1 MYSQTTEGVKVLK
14 AYLKSVNQFKIALI
28 IILCFSVFINSYSI
42 GWGLPSFNAWAAD
55 ELIPSR
61 VLDGIEKGFSNGWH
75 FKYPPFH
82 FYILTILYSPI
93 LLLHNLNLVDVD
105 SLSTYTIL
113 FYIGRFTSVIMGAG
127 LVFVTYL
134 CGRELYEER
143 AAVFAASIAAL
154 LCPFVYYA
162 KTINLEVPYLFWVM
176 LSMLF
181 YIRILK
187 HHKLA
192 DYLLFSATAAIA
204 VGTKDQAYGLYILTP
219 IFIVYQNYLYLK
231 QNNKDARLKDAIMD
245 EKAILAIALG
255 FTIFFSI
262 HNIVFNL
269 QGFIKHVNLI
279 TAGDAQIR
287 PRFERNIF
295 GYFSM
300 FLQSFRHIRFAF
312 GWPLY
317 CLCMLGFFSAW
328 LNRKKSYLLFCLLV
342 PIVSYYLFYISV
354 VFYNNVRY
362 LLPSCLILAL
372 FGGQFIAELLNPAKK
387 FFQAKAVLLTAIF
400 VYTFAYAFSVNVLME
415 NDSRYYVEK
424 WMEQNISKNE
434 VVLGAGDRKYL
445 PRLENYQSEITRKPT
460 LEVLAKTNPDYI
472 IGTSGYDIRRFE
484 TTRPEYEFFD
494 KLNRGELGYKL
505 LFTYKSHPKWDLF
518 NQEELR
524 YRNIDQMYIY
534 SNFDKI
540 NPEIRVFRKNK

>member
-1 MYSQTTEGVKVLK
+1 MIGVKILK
-14 AYLKSVNQFKIALI
+14 AYLKSGNKIKIPLLLI
-28 IILCFSVFINSYSI
+28 LGFSIFINSYSI
-42 GWGLPSFNAWAAD
+42 GWGLPSFNGWAAD
-55 ELIPSR
+55 ELIPLR

-82 FYILTILYSPI
+82 FYVLTILYSPI
-93 LLLHNLNLVDVD
+93 LLLHNLKLVDVN

-127 LVFVTYL
+127 LVFVMYL

-143 AAVFAASIAAL
+143 AAVFAALITAL

-162 KTINLEVPYLFWVM
+162 KTMNLEVAYLFWVM

-187 HHKLA
+187 HNKLA

-231 QNNKDARLKDAIMD
+231 QNNKNARLKDAIDDKVIM
-245 EKAILAIALG
+245 AIALG
-255 FTIFFSI
+255 ITLFLTI
-262 HNIVFNL
+262 HNVVFNL
-269 QGFIKHVNLI
+269 AGFIKHVNLI

-300 FLQSFRHIRFAF
+300 FVQSFRHIRFAF

-317 CLCMLGFFSAW
+317 CMCMLGLFNAI
-328 LNRKKSYLLFCLLV
+328 LNRNKSYLLFCLLI

-372 FGGQFIAELLNPAKK
+372 FGGKFIAELLNPARR
-387 FFQAKAVLLTAIF
+387 FFKVKAILINAIF
-400 VYTFAYAFSVNVLME
+400 VYTFAYAFSVNILME

-424 WMEQNISKNE
+424 WMEQNISKTE

-445 PRLENYQSEITRKPT
+445 PRLENYKSEVTRKPT
-460 LEVLAKTNPDYI
+460 LSVLAKTNPDYI

-484 TTRPEYEFFD
+484 TDRPEYEFFD
-494 KLNRGELGYKL
+494 KLNSGKLGYKL
-505 LFTYKSHPKWDLF
+505 LFAYKSHPKWDLF

-524 YRNIDQMYIY
+524 YRDIDRMYIY

-540 NPEIRVFRKNK
+540 NPEIRVFKKSN